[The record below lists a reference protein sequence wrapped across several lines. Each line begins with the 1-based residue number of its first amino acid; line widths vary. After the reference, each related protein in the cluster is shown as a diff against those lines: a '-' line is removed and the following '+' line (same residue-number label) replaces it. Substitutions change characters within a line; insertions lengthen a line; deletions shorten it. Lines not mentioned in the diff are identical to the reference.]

1 MLSTLFFTDAETRLA
16 LAPQASQSIA
26 KHCDVPFFIFILL
39 LNEIIM
45 LYLNSIFDYIYDM
58 IQYDL
63 TDRFFIFLPA
73 LLRLFCH
80 FMTQLISLILFSVS
94 QHMLSDIDKLPGVQL
109 GDFLLQFELDEPRE
123 SVQEIARK
131 ELRETP
137 ENVKPAVD
145 ELRRLLRGNLSSLLF
160 LVRRM

>member
-1 MLSTLFFTDAETRLA
+1 
-16 LAPQASQSIA
+16 
-26 KHCDVPFFIFILL
+26 
-39 LNEIIM
+39 
-45 LYLNSIFDYIYDM
+45 
-58 IQYDL
+58 
-63 TDRFFIFLPA
+63 
-73 LLRLFCH
+73 
-80 FMTQLISLILFSVS
+80 
-94 QHMLSDIDKLPGVQL
+94 MLSDIDKLPGVQL